1 VRVDRHRL
9 LEGGE
14 HLAGDPRAR
23 RRSGAASRDDGE
35 VVASQPRHDVGGPE
49 GPAEPL
55 GDDYQEAVPHAVAEA
70 LVDLRK
76 AVQVEE
82 EDAERGSPR
91 RGDLQAAEERLP
103 ELPVVGK
110 PVRLSWR
117 VW

>member
-1 VRVDRHRL
+1 
-9 LEGGE
+9 
-14 HLAGDPRAR
+14 
-23 RRSGAASRDDGE
+23 
-35 VVASQPRHDVGGPE
+35 
-49 GPAEPL
+49 
-55 GDDYQEAVPHAVAEA
+55 VAEA